1 MSVNSNRFSLYKRS
15 NQIYSIGYYQDGRR
29 KWKSTGATVKTDALK
44 ALTQFKELLQERT
57 RSVSL
62 QQFVSE
68 FLVYGEANYSRKT
81 VTIYRTVLKRFVTL
95 TGNVSLM
102 ELTPQHI
109 DKYRAKR
116 LKDKTKSKHPRDL
129 SAVSV
134 NVEMRALK
142 AAFNTAQRWKLLDA
156 NLFEGVSLAE
166 VPERDPLFFS
176 PSDFERLLQCI
187 KENWLKEI
195 VVFAVLTGMR
205 RGELINLR
213 WQDVDLHAKT
223 IQIHSTST
231 FRTKQGRKRVIPLND
246 TAFYLVQS
254 RHGKDTS
261 DHVFT
266 LNGKQIFDG
275 WLTHAFKKA
284 VRRAKLEKDGLHFHS
299 LRHTFASWLV
309 QDGVS
314 LYEVQKLLGHSS
326 SSVTEIYSHLQPEQ
340 MHSTVNRIDLQLN

>member
-1 MSVNSNRFSLYKRS
+1 MSVISNRFSLYKRS

-29 KWKSTGATVKTDALK
+29 KWKSTGATVKADALK

-68 FLVYGEANYSRKT
+68 FLTYGEANYSRKT
-81 VTIYRTVLKRFVTL
+81 LTIYRSILQRFVAL
-95 TGNVSLM
+95 TKNVSLM
-102 ELTPQHI
+102 ELTPQHV
-109 DKYRAKR
+109 DNYKAKR
-116 LKDKTKSKHPRDL
+116 LKDKTKSKHPRDI
-129 SAVSV
+129 SPVSV
-134 NVEMRALK
+134 NVELRALR
-142 AAFNTAQRWKLLDA
+142 AALNTARKWKLIDA

-187 KENWLKEI
+187 NENWLKEI

-205 RGELINLR
+205 RGELLNLR
-213 WQDVDLHAKT
+213 WQEVDLQRRI
-223 IQIHSTST
+223 IQIRSTPT
-231 FRTKQGRKRVIPLND
+231 FKTKHGKKRVIPLND

-254 RHGKDTS
+254 KHGKDTS
-261 DHVFT
+261 EYVFT
-266 LNGKQIFDG
+266 LNGKQIFEG
-275 WLTHAFKKA
+275 WLSHKFKKA

-326 SSVTEIYSHLQPEQ
+326 SSVTEVYSHLQPEQ
-340 MHSTVNRIDLQLN
+340 MHSTVNRIGIATN